1 MQVSKPVT
9 SRNKQEIRK
18 IYNTGRTH
26 KAYGVEINSKLFLK
40 LLLKK
45 DGSVMRD
52 DLVLS
57 SIAEGNL
64 KCGHAYQ
71 FWITFQTSTPKFY
84 FLLLASTQVEN
95 LVKIFYDHE
104 RSWMILSRSLSWKD
118 LAKILASSYQDP
130 VTILNK
136 LMFARS

>member
-71 FWITFQTSTPKFY
+71 YFWIIFQTSTPKFY
-84 FLLLASTQVEN
+84 FLLLAS
-95 LVKIFYDHE
+95 
-104 RSWMILSRSLSWKD
+104 SL
-118 LAKILASSYQDP
+118 LL
-130 VTILNK
+130 
-136 LMFARS
+136 

>member
-1 MQVSKPVT
+1 MYTCRFQNQLP
-9 SRNKQEIRK
+9 QEINKRSEN

-84 FLLLASTQVEN
+84 FLLLAS
-95 LVKIFYDHE
+95 
-104 RSWMILSRSLSWKD
+104 SL
-118 LAKILASSYQDP
+118 LL
-130 VTILNK
+130 
-136 LMFARS
+136 